1 MSKIHKIEAMIPKQ
15 IEKKKVAAYARVS
28 ALTEMTQYS
37 FSAQVNY
44 YSALIQKNPNWKYVG
59 VYADKGITGRSIK
72 KRKEFNRLIDDCNNG
87 KIDLILTK
95 SVSRFA
101 RDTVDTLNT
110 IRHLK
115 NIGVDVYFEKEN
127 IHSISQEGE
136 LLLTFLAAYAQA
148 ESENTSENIKW
159 GIRKGFKVGKPNGYK
174 APYGYKWN
182 GNSYSIVPEQGAIVK
197 EIYKRYLDGEPAYS
211 IAKALKKRGIKGQT
225 GIPMD
230 DSTTRY
236 IVSNISYT
244 GTLLLQKWF
253 FTQNHVR
260 KENKGELPMYAVE
273 NMFEPLISKEDSRF
287 FVSAFFTA
295 SSIISRAF
303 SSALP
308 TFASATFLR

>member
-1 MSKIHKIEAMIPKQ
+1 MTFIVKRRRKFMSKIHKIEAMIPKQ

-182 GNSYSIVPEQGAIVK
+182 GNSYSIVPKQGAIVK

-211 IAKALKKRGIKGQT
+211 IAKALKKGELRDKQEYQWMI
-225 GIPMD
+225 
-230 DSTTRY
+230 
-236 IVSNISYT
+236 
-244 GTLLLQKWF
+244 LLLGILFQIFLIREHYCCRNGFLHKI
-253 FTQNHVR
+253 
-260 KENKGELPMYAVE
+260 
-273 NMFEPLISKEDSRF
+273 MFGKKIK
-287 FVSAFFTA
+287 VSCQCM
-295 SSIISRAF
+295 
-303 SSALP
+303 L
-308 TFASATFLR
+308 